1 MSGYSILFIIL
12 GLIAIVALISTIIAY
27 IYLPTDATSTIKN
40 TLYVNMVT
48 NGIIILIS
56 AIGIFVTWTPSVTV
70 TVPATSST
78 NPFVTTKT
86 VKAT

>member
-12 GLIAIVALISTIIAY
+12 GIIALIAFISTIIAY

-40 TLYVNMVT
+40 TLYVNMIT
-48 NGIIILIS
+48 NGIIILI
-56 AIGIFVTWTPSVTV
+56 AGIGVFATWTPTPSVNV
-70 TVPATSST
+70 TVPTASI
-78 NPFVTTKT
+78 PAVKA